1 MAAGSVLSTD
11 YNGKLLIL
19 PAATSASDTP
29 PYTPINQKNLAG
41 ELIVTLT
48 PSVTGRPSREGQ
60 ALVWPSPFVP
70 AGYIL
75 PLINFKHGSL
85 CCSRPGREW
94 LLMVLFA
101 DVARIS
107 TRAIESLSRR
117 IRLMVLCALSTSW
130 RRAVSLGS
138 LPPALGCM
146 I

>member
-1 MAAGSVLSTD
+1 MAAGSVLLTD

-19 PAATSASDTP
+19 LAATSASDP
-29 PYTPINQKNLAG
+29 
-41 ELIVTLT
+41 
-48 PSVTGRPSREGQ
+48 PSVKLSLADPSREGQ

-75 PLINFKHGSL
+75 PLINFNGSL

-94 LLMVLFA
+94 LSMVLFA

-117 IRLMVLCALSTSW
+117 IGLMALCALSTSW
-130 RRAVSLGS
+130 RWAVSLGS
-138 LPPALGCM
+138 LPPALG
-146 I
+146 